1 MICLILESVR
11 GIENN
16 DLSYTGKRKRRVGIS
31 DNLMKIAIAN
41 FSNAVTELD
50 SIRWKTWLI
59 K

>member
-16 DLSYTGKRKRRVGIS
+16 DLSYTGKRKRKVGIF